1 MTMEIFE
8 YEQGGDEWKNARCGI
23 PTSSE
28 FHTVMAKGR
37 EGGASVT
44 RRKYL
49 MSLAGEVLTGEPMES
64 FSNGHMERGRIMEDE
79 ARNLYAFLTD
89 AEIRRVGFI
98 RNGKKGASPDSLVG
112 TEGGLEIKTALPHIQ
127 IERLLRGDL
136 PPEHKAQVQGNIW
149 LSERIFWD
157 FVSYWPKLP
166 LLKVRVFRDDIYIK
180 NMSAEIDRFNDELA
194 AMVESIRNYDRRSE
208 ILKNQLVQSVMGG

>member
-1 MTMEIFE
+1 MIQIFE
-8 YEQGGDEWKNARCGI
+8 MDQGGEEWAKARLGI
-23 PTSSE
+23 PTASR
-28 FHTVMAKGR
+28 FATVMAKG
-37 EGGASVT
+37 EGKT
-44 RRKYL
+44 RNEYMRK
-49 MSLAGEVLTGEPMES
+49 LAGEIITGETMDS
-64 FSNGHMERGRIMEDE
+64 FTNGHMDRGKEMEDE

-112 TEGGLEIKTALPHIQ
+112 TEGGLEIKTALAHIQ

-136 PPEHKAQVQGNIW
+136 PSEHKAQVQGNVW
-149 LSERIFWD
+149 LAERDWWD
-157 FVSYWPKLP
+157 FCSYSPKLP

-180 NMSAEIDRFNDELA
+180 NMSGEIDRFNDELA
-194 AMVESIRNYDRRSE
+194 AMVESVRNYDRRSE